1 MDGQGKLEVIAL
13 VVSSLVIVGMAI
25 VLGFIFYLYS
35 KYKKKHIN
43 YGHEDEDIK
52 KDINIKYK
60 KYITKVVYDEYIL
73 PIKTY
78 ENLFI
83 KLDTGIDPNEIKQEI
98 EVIETERYKR
108 YVFDENEK
116 YSDNYELYL
125 QEVIKNYEVIK
136 EKKQLEDV
144 VEDTVVK
151 GRITVSE
158 AIRRKEKRKNK
169 AKSVFNYFALVFYFL
184 LFVIFGISL
193 AFKVNDQTLFIGN
206 TSYIT
211 ILTGSMEQV
220 YDGNT
225 YIKDNNLT
233 NQIEQYSLIGIDKV
247 SEDDI
252 KLYDV
257 IAYKHD
263 DTIYVHR
270 VIKILENAEGVKMFT
285 LRGDANSDSLT
296 FELGVRYE
304 NIVGKYNGFSNYGL
318 GVTLIY
324 LQSNIGVIA
333 LLSGFLFL
341 IMFDFSEE
349 GIENSYDDREI
360 YIAKEVDSDVRKKDW
375 ELVKEDE
382 KK

>member
-1 MDGQGKLEVIAL
+1 MNGQGKLEIIAL
-13 VVSSLVIVGMAI
+13 VVSSLVIVFMAI
-25 VLGFIFYLYS
+25 ILGVIFYLYS
-35 KYKKKHIN
+35 KYKKKHIE
-43 YGHEDEDIK
+43 YGHEDKEIIK
-52 KDINIKYK
+52 ETKEKYS
-60 KYITKVVYDEYIL
+60 KYISMKLYDEYVL
-73 PIKTY
+73 PIKSY
-78 ENLFI
+78 DHLFY
-83 KLDTGIDPNEIKQEI
+83 KLDTGIDLDAIKEEID
-98 EVIETERYKR
+98 VIETSRKTR
-108 YVFDENEK
+108 TNFDENEK
-116 YSDNYELYL
+116 YDGNYQLYL
-125 QEVIKNYEVIK
+125 QELISNYEVKKEIK
-136 EKKQLEDV
+136 PIEV
-144 VEDTVVK
+144 VDDIKVK
-151 GRITVSE
+151 SRITITE
-158 AIRRKEKRKNK
+158 AIRRKEKKKAKNK
-169 AKSVFNYFALVFYFL
+169 TIMNYFALVFYFL
-184 LFVIFGISL
+184 IFVVFGISL

-211 ILTGSMEQV
+211 ILTGSMETI

-233 NQIEQYSLIGIDKV
+233 DQIEQYSLIGIDKIN
-247 SEDDI
+247 EEDI

-263 DTIYVHR
+263 DVIYVHR
-270 VIKILENAEGVKMFT
+270 VIKIMENAEGVKLFT

-324 LQSNIGVIA
+324 LQSNIGIVA

-349 GIENSYDDREI
+349 GIENSYDSRESYVAKDIDNEI
-360 YIAKEVDSDVRKKDW
+360 YRLDW
-375 ELVKEDE
+375 EKNINNE